1 MRTRRTNPVP
11 ITLQRWTKQG
21 VLYIFCIKLYFK
33 GVTIAGHA
41 SQSRGLKKASR
52 QCSSRYWG
60 VWIGWNLGNILN
72 WLPEGAGESPMEP
85 VFCNSHKPRKR
96 SKPCWKQTTRRTSTN
111 GTRATSRP
119 LALKLGKKARCFTIS
134 LTFMFHR
141 KHISKKTCSDT
152 APPQKKKLPTKLQ
165 TNSDSDCSN
174 CLIKESGLHWFA
186 SRKAWFA

>member
-152 APPQKKKLPTKLQ
+152 TPPQKKSSQPSCKQ
-165 TNSDSDCSN
+165 I
-174 CLIKESGLHWFA
+174 LILIVPIA
-186 SRKAWFA
+186 